1 MLFSRRLFI
10 SGASAGLFSSWS
22 ALAAS
27 AKLRVPQVDSVTLQV
42 VVDNATFGPFLT
54 DQTLPGLKIQR
65 ANPDAGKATMT
76 RSPLR
81 GEFGL
86 SILSESKQGEQT
98 RRVLVDFGYSAE
110 VLSHNMALLGI
121 DAERIDATVLS
132 HGHLD
137 HYGGFEGLFESRPD
151 RQGQGVPLY
160 IGGEEAFCERL
171 ALIGSPPPLMG
182 TLDRTGLAKAGFD
195 VRMAPEPMVVADHA
209 FTTGVIPLQGFERA
223 AIPTQMRPGVGCDAN
238 KLAGPKR
245 NAKQL
250 ADDGEHELAT
260 AYHVKGGG
268 LVVVASC
275 SHRGVL
281 NSIRRAQ
288 EISGVAKI
296 LAVVGGF
303 HLVRPRTQDE
313 AKRTVAQMMHIDPTY
328 VVPMHCSGEVFIDEA
343 MRLMPQK
350 LIRSYVG
357 TRLTFG
363 AT

>member
-1 MLFSRRLFI
+1 MLVSRRLFI
-10 SGASAGLFSSWS
+10 GGAAAGALSSWS
-22 ALAAS
+22 VAAQNS
-27 AKLRVPQVDSVTLQV
+27 KLSVPQIDSVTLQV
-42 VVDNATFGPFLT
+42 IVDNATFGPFLP
-54 DQTLPGLKIQR
+54 DRILPGLKIQR
-65 ANPDAGKATMT
+65 ANPDAGKSRMT
-76 RSPLR
+76 HSPLR
-81 GEFGL
+81 SEFGL

-98 RRVLVDFGYSAE
+98 RHVLVDFGYSAE

-121 DAERIDATVLS
+121 DAEKIDATVLS

-137 HYGGFEGLFESRPD
+137 HYGGFSGLFNSRPD
-151 RQGQGVPLY
+151 HENRGMPLY

-182 TLDRTGLAKAGFD
+182 TLDRTGLAKAGFE
-195 VRMAPEPMVVADHA
+195 VRMAPEPMVIADHA
-209 FTTGVIPLQGFERA
+209 FTTGVIPLQSFERA
-223 AIPTQMRPGVGCDAN
+223 AIPTQMRPGVGCDASE
-238 KLAGPKR
+238 LADTKR
-245 NAKQL
+245 KAKQL
-250 ADDGEHELAT
+250 PDDGEHELAT
-260 AYHVKGGG
+260 AYHVKGMG

-288 EISGVAKI
+288 EISGVEKI

-303 HLVRPRTQDE
+303 HLVRPRTEDE
-313 AKRTVAQMMHIDPTY
+313 AKRTVAEMMRIDPTY
-328 VVPMHCSGEVFIDEA
+328 VVPMHCSGDVFVDEA

-350 LIRSYVG
+350 VVRSYVG